1 MTASTV
7 STDIQIPQIHATAIV
22 SPEATLAKGVIVGP
36 YCIIGPNVILGEDV
50 HLYSHVV
57 IDNVHCEIGAG
68 CQLFP
73 FVSLNKTQD
82 LKYKGEESWI
92 RIGKNT
98 TIREYA
104 TIHPGTEG
112 GIMETRVGDNCLL
125 MCGTH
130 VAHDCIVGNNV
141 LMANNATLA
150 GHVTI
155 QDFAIIGG
163 LAAIHQFVTIGAHA
177 IIGGMSPVEYDVIPY
192 GNVKGERAFLNG
204 LNLVGLKRRG
214 YTREQIVTLR
224 SAYDTLFALDGTLS
238 ERIEELQNELGGDQ
252 DSCAQQLIDFVTREN
267 TRSLMMPR

>member
-1 MTASTV
+1 MTKE
-7 STDIQIPQIHATAIV
+7 INIHSTAIV
-22 SPEATLAKGVIVGP
+22 SPEAIIGNNVVIGP
-36 YCIIGPNVILGEDV
+36 YCIVGPHVTLGQDV
-50 HLYSHVV
+50 HLHSHVV
-57 IDNVHCEIGAG
+57 IDNVHCDIGDG
-68 CQLFP
+68 SNLFP

-82 LKYKGEESWI
+82 LKYKGEASWI
-92 RIGKNT
+92 RVGKNT

-104 TIHPGTEG
+104 TIHPGTKG

-130 VAHDCIVGNNV
+130 VAHDCVVGNNV

-177 IIGGMSPVEYDVIPY
+177 IIGGMSPVEHDVIPY

-214 YTREQIVTLR
+214 YTRDQISMIR

-238 ERIEELQNELGGDQ
+238 ERIQELKNDLGGNA
-252 DSCAQQLIDFVTREN
+252 DSCVQGLIDFVTREN
-267 TRSLMMPR
+267 KRSLMMPK